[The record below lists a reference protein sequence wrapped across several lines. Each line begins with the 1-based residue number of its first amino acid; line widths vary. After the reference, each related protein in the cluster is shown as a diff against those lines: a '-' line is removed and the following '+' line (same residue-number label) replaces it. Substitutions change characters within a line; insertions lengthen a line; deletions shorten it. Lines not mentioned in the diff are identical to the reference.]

1 MAATERSC
9 SEFYHVML
17 YRLLTFLVFAA
28 VIIGLGEWDA
38 KNQRF
43 AFNETI
49 NERWLEFCVGNA
61 RDKINDPAVTFV
73 SIGDDYEPV
82 LEGDQ
87 LSRLDYAVLL
97 GNVEHFKPRAV
108 AVAPPISFKDENIIN
123 QGALKKQVLKM
134 PRLTLGSIADSGT
147 APADDS
153 EKPEYPVLTKVE
165 GDISKLPEIKRASM
179 MPNEEP
185 RSNGVVAF
193 TEIELLDDAGA
204 ADHLPLIARVGET
217 VVSSF
222 TLQSLIAD
230 ADLTLD
236 DVSVKLSAKNGKS
249 EITIGDRYVI
259 PVDSSGRLASYPN
272 SGVAP
277 PTYPIVDA
285 KHLPLA
291 SSDDPEIAARR
302 NELGQDFD
310 SLENNLVIIGKSG
323 KDTRQVPLANGDS
336 YSQHELIARAVAI
349 VQSGRYISK
358 WPDWAKYAGIALIV
372 LLAALLFRLRR
383 MPLLFWGFVCAFL
396 YVFGVCLGSFKE
408 WLVWTPPSVPLALFA
423 GIIGVGMILPS
434 NAERAVGE
442 NGNTKPEEKEDSSDD
457 AAKPAVE

>member
-1 MAATERSC
+1 
-9 SEFYHVML
+9 ML

-28 VIIGLGEWDA
+28 VVIGLGEWDA

-43 AFNETI
+43 AFNETV
-49 NERWLEFCVGNA
+49 NQAWLNFCVGNA

-108 AVAPPISFKDENIIN
+108 AVAPPITFKEENIIN

-134 PRLTLGSIADSGT
+134 PRLVLGSIADAGT

-153 EKPEYPVLTKVE
+153 ETPDYPVLTKVD
-165 GDISKLPEIKRASM
+165 GDTSKLPEIKRAAA
-179 MPNEEP
+179 MPDEEP
-185 RSNGVVAF
+185 RANGVAAF

-204 ADHLPLIARVGET
+204 ADQLPLAARVGDK
-217 VVSSF
+217 VVASF
-222 TLQSLIAD
+222 ALLALVAD

-236 DVSVKLSAKNGKS
+236 DVTVKLSPKNGES
-249 EITIGDRYVI
+249 EITIGDRYTI

-277 PTYPIVDA
+277 PAYPIVDA

-302 NELGQDFD
+302 NELGDDFD
-310 SLENNLVIIGKSG
+310 SLKKNLVVIGKAG
-323 KDTRQVPLANGDS
+323 KDTRQISLSNEES
-336 YSQHELIARAVAI
+336 YSQHELIARAIAV

-372 LLAALLFRLRR
+372 VLALLLFRLRR

-396 YVFGVCLGSFKE
+396 YVFGICLGSFKE
-408 WLVWTPPSVPLALFA
+408 WLVWTPPFVPLALFA
-423 GIIGVGMILPS
+423 GIVGIGLILPS
-434 NAERAVGE
+434 SSERAVSSDEGE
-442 NGNTKPEEKEDSSDD
+442 NKEDSDEENSAPEG
-457 AAKPAVE
+457 AASEESQRVSG

>member
-1 MAATERSC
+1 
-9 SEFYHVML
+9 ML

-43 AFNETI
+43 AFNEKV
-49 NERWLEFCVGNA
+49 NEVWLDFCVGNA
-61 RDKINDPAVTFV
+61 RDKIKDPAVTFV

-108 AVAPPISFKDENIIN
+108 AVAPPISFDEENIIN

-147 APADDS
+147 EPADES
-153 EKPEYPVLTKVE
+153 EAPDYPVLTEVA
-165 GDISKLPEIKRASM
+165 GDTSKLPEIKRASI
-179 MPNEEP
+179 MPDEEP
-185 RSNGVVAF
+185 RSNGVATF
-193 TEIELLDDAGA
+193 TEIELLGDTGA
-204 ADHLPLIARVGET
+204 ADHLPLIARVGEK
-217 VVSSF
+217 VVTSF
-222 TLQSLIAD
+222 ALQALIAD

-236 DVSVKLSAKNGKS
+236 DVTVKLSPEKGAS
-249 EITIGDRYVI
+249 TITIGDRYVI
-259 PVDSSGRLASYPN
+259 PVDATGRLASYPN

-277 PTYPIVDA
+277 PAYPIVDA

-302 NELGQDFD
+302 NELGDDFD
-310 SLENNLVIIGKSG
+310 SLARNLVVIGKSG
-323 KDTRQVPLANGDS
+323 KDTRKVSLSNGDS
-336 YSQHELIARAVAI
+336 YSQHELIARAIAI

-372 LLAALLFRLRR
+372 LLAAMLFRLRR

-408 WLVWTPPSVPLALFA
+408 WLVWTPPFVPLALFG
-423 GIIGVGMILPS
+423 GIIGIGMILPS

-442 NGNTKPEEKEDSSDD
+442 VENAKPEEKEDSSED
-457 AAKPAVE
+457 APESNDQ